1 MTNDARALE
10 RKSNDHGAPTPE
22 GVRVEA
28 AAEGSLALRN
38 GLKLGVSLLI
48 TWSVALVVT
57 FELPR
62 ALGALPFGYYRYG
75 FEFAALLTVF
85 AGLGIDTY
93 ISREVPV
100 RPSHASDF
108 FGGVLLLRAALMV
121 PLYAYGWFHLRDKAP
136 EERIAAALFGL
147 MHGIL
152 LTNQTLQQI
161 LQAASRVDGLAVANV
176 AAKLLWVCGILAS
189 LAARA
194 PLWVLP
200 LPMLLSEA
208 LRAAF
213 LYVAARRAVGLQLR
227 LNLQSTKHVLS
238 HALPFFV
245 ANAAVALGSSLDVV
259 VLRELVEAGSR
270 EVGWYSAARE
280 VSRLSALMSPVL
292 SGVLVP
298 MMSRAAHRNED
309 EFLRLL
315 RRGLEA
321 VCIVA
326 IPVTLFVALSAKL
339 LVTLALKAEF
349 LPATPSLEW
358 LAPTFLLAYVN
369 VLLWIALMIQGR
381 SWTLT
386 LVSFLGLA
394 LLPVLMIAVVPMTRS
409 LGQGGAAMGVAM
421 ALSAREFLVAAV
433 FIVLLGRKAFDRRSL
448 KAIGFS
454 LGIGAL
460 VLAMHTSLA
469 PLGELRLV
477 ADVLAYLVLAVVLRI
492 LRVDDLRN
500 LVRLIRD
507 RRLAH

>member
-1 MTNDARALE
+1 
-10 RKSNDHGAPTPE
+10 
-22 GVRVEA
+22 
-28 AAEGSLALRN
+28 
-38 GLKLGVSLLI
+38 
-48 TWSVALVVT
+48 
-57 FELPR
+57 
-62 ALGALPFGYYRYG
+62 
-75 FEFAALLTVF
+75 
-85 AGLGIDTY
+85 
-93 ISREVPV
+93 
-100 RPSHASDF
+100 
-108 FGGVLLLRAALMV
+108 
-121 PLYAYGWFHLRDKAP
+121 
-136 EERIAAALFGL
+136 
-147 MHGIL
+147 
-152 LTNQTLQQI
+152 
-161 LQAASRVDGLAVANV
+161 
-176 AAKLLWVCGILAS
+176 
-189 LAARA
+189 
-194 PLWVLP
+194 
-200 LPMLLSEA
+200 
-208 LRAAF
+208 
-213 LYVAARRAVGLQLR
+213 